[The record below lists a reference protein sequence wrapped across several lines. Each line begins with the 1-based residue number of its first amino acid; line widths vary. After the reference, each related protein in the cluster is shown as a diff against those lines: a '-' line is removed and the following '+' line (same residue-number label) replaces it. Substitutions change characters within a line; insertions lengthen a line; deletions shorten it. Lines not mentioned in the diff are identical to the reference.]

1 MCQWGENIPVQGM
14 DTDFTQNSAMTL
26 ITFDLKTWFKV
37 IAHPL
42 PQNTL
47 GIMYEPDW
55 AKGWG
60 ENMPRILIVEKTD
73 GEQA

>member
-1 MCQWGENIPVQGM
+1 MCQWGENIQGM
-14 DTDFTQNSAMTL
+14 DKDFTQNSAMTL

-47 GIMYEPDW
+47 GIMYEADW

>member
-1 MCQWGENIPVQGM
+1 M
-14 DTDFTQNSAMTL
+14 DKDFTQNSAMTL

-47 GIMYEPDW
+47 GIMYEADW

-60 ENMPRILIVEKTD
+60 EICP
-73 GEQA
+73 GY

>member
-1 MCQWGENIPVQGM
+1 MCQWGENIQGM
-14 DTDFTQNSAMTL
+14 DKDFTQNSAMTL

-47 GIMYEPDW
+47 GIVYEPDW